1 MMISRL
7 VDQQKDPLMVILTK
21 VATKMV
27 HHVIMDHPIYPIWI
41 LVQKVSVRPS
51 KTSCMISSLLKQEN
65 SNKISKDIGRKSGK
79 QPGTGTNKRHL
90 ASPRQVHSWSA

>member
-41 LVQKVSVRPS
+41 LVQKVSSRPS
-51 KTSCMISSLLKQEN
+51 KISCMISLLLKQKN
-65 SNKISKDIGRKSGK
+65 SNKISKDIGRKCGK
-79 QPGTGTNKRHL
+79 QPGNWEKPRHL
-90 ASPRQVHSWSA
+90 ASPRIPGQPI